1 MGTFGPG
8 QKNLEGRKLM
18 GISSLCSEL
27 ISKPIIMKVFL
38 ALLGTVLAINCVN
51 ADWSGK
57 GILACYGHF
66 ETDASFDEGAANG
79 GDASVNCAPA
89 EWGGVMA
96 PEAMF
101 FTEVSSGEEFQI
113 WAWDF
118 HEPNIPTATCNG
130 ALWYKKDDLG
140 SGVCTPNINAKTGSW
155 SGCGH
160 AHCYGDIVCNGC

>member
-1 MGTFGPG
+1 M
-8 QKNLEGRKLM
+8 L
-18 GISSLCSEL
+18 ISRLCREL
-27 ISKPIIMKVFL
+27 ISNQFTMKVFL
-38 ALLGTVLAINCVN
+38 ALLGTVLAVNCVN

-79 GDASVNCAPA
+79 G
-89 EWGGVMA
+89 GVLA

-101 FTEVSSGEEFQI
+101 FAEESSGEEFQI

-140 SGVCTPNINAKTGSW
+140 SGVCTPNFNAKTGSW

>member
-1 MGTFGPG
+1 MGM
-8 QKNLEGRKLM
+8 L
-18 GISSLCSEL
+18 ISSLCSEL
-27 ISKPIIMKVFL
+27 IGKPIIMKVFL

-66 ETDASFDEGAANG
+66 ET
-79 GDASVNCAPA
+79 
-89 EWGGVMA
+89 
-96 PEAMF
+96 EAMF
-101 FTEVSSGEEFQI
+101 FTEESSGEEFQI

-130 ALWYKKDDLG
+130 ALWYKKDDLNT
-140 SGVCTPNINAKTGSW
+140 GVCTPNFNAKTGSW